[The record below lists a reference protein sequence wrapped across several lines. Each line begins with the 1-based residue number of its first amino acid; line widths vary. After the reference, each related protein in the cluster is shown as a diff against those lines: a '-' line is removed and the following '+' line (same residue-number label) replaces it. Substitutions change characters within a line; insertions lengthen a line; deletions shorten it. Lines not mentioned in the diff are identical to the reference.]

1 MKKIILAIVAI
12 VTSCSLSFADTTLE
26 SAYEQLSSLPGMSE
40 KKADNVKIGENTVIR
55 NFKSSTAKVDS
66 KTIGQYRDKFV
77 WMTENLP
84 VRNMVIG
91 ANNRREMAAVY
102 ATPTAGGD
110 YTVLIFK
117 GNAINGDFNISYGQ
131 TTPEGI
137 AEINDASVAMDNA
150 ELTFT
155 AADADQAMIEVTA
168 Y

>member
-1 MKKIILAIVAI
+1 MKKIFLAIVA
-12 VTSCSLSFADTTLE
+12 VVASFGMSFADTTLE
-26 SAYEQLSSLPGMSE
+26 SAYDQLSSLPGMSE
-40 KKADNVKIGENTVIR
+40 KKVENVKIGQNAVIR
-55 NFKSSTAKVDS
+55 NVRSSSAQVEEKV
-66 KTIGQYRDKFV
+66 IGVYRDKFV

-117 GNAINGDFNISYGQ
+117 GNALNGNFSISYGQ
-131 TTPEGI
+131 TTPEGV
-137 AEINDASVAMDNA
+137 AEINSASIEMDSDELVMTSDLTDQEILAVA
-150 ELTFT
+150 
-155 AADADQAMIEVTA
+155 A

>member
-1 MKKIILAIVAI
+1 MKKIILAIVA
-12 VTSCSLSFADTTLE
+12 VVASFSMSFADTTLE
-26 SAYEQLSSLPGMSE
+26 SAYDQLSVLPGMSE
-40 KKADNVKIGENTVIR
+40 KKADKVKIGENTILR
-55 NFKSSTAKVDS
+55 NVRSSSAKVDDQS
-66 KTIGQYRDKFV
+66 IQQYRDKFV

-117 GNAINGDFNISYGQ
+117 GNAINGDFSISYGQ
-131 TTPEGI
+131 TTPEGV
-137 AEINDASVAMDNA
+137 AEINGASIEMDNA
-150 ELTFT
+150 ELVMTSDFG
-155 AADADQAMIEVTA
+155 DKEMIAVTA